1 MRGKTSLLAACVAA
15 LILAGCGTGA
25 PVATQAPI
33 VEAPTTGAEVA
44 TVEPTAVAAPAEP
57 TVEATVEA
65 TTEATAEP
73 TAEMTATDA
82 MTSTEAMT
90 STDSMTATGTTTATG
105 DMTGGTVMT
114 GTDIVATALS
124 AGNFKTL
131 ASALTAADLVD
142 TLKGAGPFTV
152 FAPTDEAFA
161 KLDAATLAD
170 LLKPENK
177 DELVRVLTY
186 HVVPGRVLAEDVSA
200 MTSATTVEGGNLTI
214 ATSGSDVTINGA
226 TVVTPDIETSNGVIH
241 AIDTVLLPP
250 N

>member
-1 MRGKTSLLAACVAA
+1 MRVRTSLLVACAAA
-15 LILAGCGTGA
+15 LILAGCGTAA
-25 PVATQAPI
+25 PVATQVPI
-33 VEAPTTGAEVA
+33 VEAPTAGAEVA
-44 TVEPTAVAAPAEP
+44 TVEPTAVVVPAEP

-65 TTEATAEP
+65 TLAPTTESTV
-73 TAEMTATDA
+73 EMAA
-82 MTSTEAMT
+82 TEAMT

-114 GTDIVATALS
+114 GTDIVDTALA
-124 AGNFKTL
+124 AGNFNTL
-131 ASALTAADLVD
+131 ASALTAAELVE
-142 TLKGAGPFTV
+142 TLKGEGPFTV

-161 KLDAATLAD
+161 KLDPATLEN

-186 HVVPGRVLAEDVSA
+186 HVVAGRVLAEDASA
-200 MTSATTVEGGNLTI
+200 MTSATTVEGGDLTI
-214 ATSGSDVTINGA
+214 ATSGSDLTINGA